1 MIPGKCNRKQTAVP
15 FVGMVRVKGW
25 CKRPPA
31 VLATRQAR
39 YTPSGA
45 RPNRKVFEAGPAELS
60 GRLLEA
66 AGNRRPRG
74 MTVTLQREQNPA
86 YSPTPYENEKFYF
99 CDVEQVM

>member
-1 MIPGKCNRKQTAVP
+1 MIPGKCNRKQTAML
-15 FVGMVRVKGW
+15 FMSMVRVKGW